1 LSFLTFCERDLCLY
15 FHGVIRN
22 HTILQ
27 VEHVIREQN
36 VMAANEII
44 ELFCELIVVRLPII
58 AKQRFVHFLFLA
70 LTKLHGIQCCNIIG
84 LPPFRDCPA
93 DLKEGISSLI
103 YAAPRCSEIPEL
115 YRISEIFEKKY
126 GKDFVSAARDLRP
139 ESGVNRLV
147 RFLLDFQIKRYHFIT
162 MSMLN

>member
-1 LSFLTFCERDLCLY
+1 M
-15 FHGVIRN
+15 
-22 HTILQ
+22 ILQ

-58 AKQRFVHFLFLA
+58 AKQRSVHFLFLV
-70 LTKLHGIQCCNIIG
+70 LTKTSWLISAVMSYG
-84 LPPFRDCPA
+84 LPPFRDCPE

-147 RFLLDFQIKRYHFIT
+147 RPFIRF
-162 MSMLN
+162 SDKDIISS